1 VKRMTYM
8 STFSRPLARHEID
21 QIGIDSSRRNA
32 NDGITG
38 ALLTL
43 GDVFFQIIE
52 GDEWAI
58 DDLYRRVLS
67 DDRHTDI
74 ICLRTEPDI
83 TGRLFPDW
91 SMNVFDL
98 DHLGGDVVE
107 PMKLLLGRMSEAQHI
122 IERYTQPAVSRILR
136 QGPNPLDVPLH
147 KADRVVL
154 FTDMV
159 AFSAISDRL
168 PIEDVSELVSAYLE
182 ICCTGIARRGGEV
195 TKLLGDGVM
204 AYFDPE
210 HTDDALQSCADILLE
225 LKRERDDAAP
235 HSPLRL
241 LFSGFGLALGS
252 VLEGTMGSSVKM
264 DYTIIGEPVNT
275 AARLEALTRTL
286 DMPVLMTEAVKQATQ
301 QRWDI
306 AYAGTFDT
314 GRDDSTQVYPLAT
327 EVDTTT
333 GMRATVERVL
343 DDVASGR
350 CR

>member
-8 STFSRPLARHEID
+8 SAFARPLDRSEID

-32 NDGITG
+32 ADGISG
-38 ALLTL
+38 VLLTL

-58 DDLYRRVLS
+58 DDLYRRVLG

-74 ICLRTEPDI
+74 ICLRTEHGI
-83 TGRLFPDW
+83 AERLFPDW
-91 SMNVFDL
+91 SMNVLDL
-98 DHLGGDVVE
+98 DHLDGDVVG
-107 PMKLLLGRMSEAQHI
+107 PMKLLLGRMGEAQHI

-136 QGPNPLDVPLH
+136 QGLNPLDVPLH
-147 KADRVVL
+147 KADRLVM

-168 PIEDVSELVSAYLE
+168 PIDDVSQLVSAYFE

-204 AYFDPE
+204 AYFDPDL
-210 HTDDALQSCADILLE
+210 TDSAIQSCADILLG
-225 LKRERDDAAP
+225 LKTARDDVPP

-241 LFSGFGLALGS
+241 LYSGFGLALGP
-252 VLEGTMGSSVKM
+252 VLEGSMGSSVKM

-286 DMPVLMTEAVKQATQ
+286 DTPVLMTEAVKRAAKQ
-301 QRWDI
+301 QWSITDVGAFDI
-306 AYAGTFDT
+306 GLGST
-314 GRDDSTQVYPLAT
+314 TQVYSLDT
-327 EVDTTT
+327 GDDTTAL
-333 GMRATVERVL
+333 RATAERALHV
-343 DDVASGR
+343 VARGGTG
-350 CR
+350 